1 MILKIPKQG
10 FIIVRLT
17 KLKKGY
23 QDLVYQGN
31 LLLYFINHSS
41 IMRNLLIFKAMI
53 HILSKIKAKTNHF
66 YPKVKAK
73 INLFYPKVK
82 AIRII
87 IALSDIL
94 F

>member
-1 MILKIPKQG
+1 
-10 FIIVRLT
+10 
-17 KLKKGY
+17 
-23 QDLVYQGN
+23 
-31 LLLYFINHSS
+31 
-41 IMRNLLIFKAMI
+41 MRNLLIFKAMI

-73 INLFYPKVK
+73 RIVFYPKVK